1 MDIKTELPEDVEAEY
16 EDGVLRV
23 ENSSQ
28 EVEKRLEH
36 AQIHV
41 EVSSGEVVFSTGSTK
56 KNIQSIVNTFRKH
69 LENMLKGLESDHV
82 YRMKGVY
89 AHFPMTIKQEGDE
102 IHLENFMGE
111 RADRVIEVM
120 EGVDVSI
127 NGEDLEL
134 RGPDKEKVAQTAA
147 RIEQACRKGN
157 RDPRTFQ
164 DGVYITEVE
173 EGGAASE

>member
-1 MDIKTELPEDVEAEY
+1 MELKTELGDAEAEY

-23 ENSSQ
+23 SDNDG
-28 EVEKRLEH
+28 EVEKKLEH
-36 AQIHV
+36 AQIDV
-41 EVSSGEVVFSTGSTK
+41 EVTDEEVVFSTESDRK
-56 KNIQSIVNTFRKH
+56 DMESIVKTFQRH

-89 AHFPMTIKQEGDE
+89 AHFPMTIKQQGEE

-111 RADRVIEVM
+111 RAPRVIEIM
-120 EGVDVSI
+120 DGVDVSI

-134 RGPDKEKVAQTAA
+134 RGPDKDKVSQTAA
-147 RIEQACRKGN
+147 RIEQVCKKGN

-164 DGVYITEVE
+164 DGVYITEAE
-173 EGGAASE
+173 EGGSDE